1 MSKDGIHGMRAAGD
15 DLLDI
20 ASRLTED
27 QWQLASTA
35 AGWSIKDVFVHLG
48 SLLELLQGAVSG
60 AAVPDAG
67 IEELND
73 RVVSTRRDW
82 TPAEATKFLQEQLS
96 AALGAFTGLQNEP
109 VASTLVPMLDL
120 GTYPLHAV
128 ADMFSFDM
136 TTHLRYDILAP
147 LGPIHLSAPALD
159 ETRLRPAVS
168 WLIQGLSQ
176 MQADLSSHLLAPIS
190 LELTGPGHRQ
200 VLLTSDAGVLAVSQ
214 AADATVD
221 AIATVTSTTV
231 DFLGWSTQRMPW
243 NPLVHISG
251 DRQVAEHFLNALN
264 LV

>member
-1 MSKDGIHGMRAAGD
+1 VSQDGILGMRSAGD

-27 QWQLASTA
+27 QWQVASAA
-35 AGWSIKDVFVHLG
+35 AGWSIKDVFIHLG
-48 SLLELLQGAVSG
+48 SLLELLQGAVAG
-60 AAVPDAG
+60 GAVPKVG

-73 RVVSTRRDW
+73 QIVADRRDW
-82 TPAEATKFLQEQLS
+82 TPAQATEFLQEQLS
-96 AALGAFTGLQNEP
+96 AGVDAFTGLQNEP
-109 VASTLVPMLDL
+109 AASTLVPMLDL
-120 GTYPLHAV
+120 GSYPLHAV

-147 LGPIHLSAPALD
+147 RGPIHLSAPALD

-176 MQADLSSHLLAPIS
+176 MQPDLPSHLLAPIS
-190 LELTGPGHRQ
+190 LQLNGPGHRH
-200 VLLTSDAGVLAVSQ
+200 VLLTSNAGVLTVSQ
-214 AADATVD
+214 PADSTVD
-221 AIATVTSTTV
+221 AISTITSTTV
-231 DFLGWSTQRMPW
+231 DFLDWSTQRVPW
-243 NPLVHISG
+243 KSLAHISG